1 MLAEIKMNNAGDSL
15 WTIVQETDFQIV
27 LRTCSKVRE
36 AGAGESQPEPKGRQ
50 SKRAIL
56 ALFSVLI

>member
-1 MLAEIKMNNAGDSL
+1 MVNKRSRALVGDEAEELGWRQK
-15 WTIVQETDFQIV
+15 E
-27 LRTCSKVRE
+27 KVDGL
-36 AGAGESQPEPKGRQ
+36 GAGESQPEPKGRQ

>member
-36 AGAGESQPEPKGRQ
+36 AGAGEQVFDFGEGIHVIMQISQ
-50 SKRAIL
+50 
-56 ALFSVLI
+56 